1 MRSVSLKMGLCLCNK
16 HTPISPVGT
25 PVLVNPTSLAE
36 LETENQPR
44 QCDAIK
50 KKVVTKDKR
59 ERAELPVLIS
69 KSLDKNSLLVS
80 ERHEFILAAVAELC
94 IARSGNADTKP

>member
-1 MRSVSLKMGLCLCNK
+1 MRSVSLKTGLCLYN
-16 HTPISPVGT
+16 TNPISPVGT
-25 PVLVNPTSLAE
+25 PALVNATSLAE

-59 ERAELPVLIS
+59 ERAELEEP
-69 KSLDKNSLLVS
+69 
-80 ERHEFILAAVAELC
+80 
-94 IARSGNADTKP
+94 G